1 MRAKWSCSPNE
12 GCVLRAF
19 APLSCS
25 THSILKCTLV
35 PPSTHSSPLVQAR
48 CLRWSATYGE
58 EAGYTSL
65 FRPFGSSKPGVC
77 GANNSFVDLITLL
90 PHLAAFKLKSHSLL
104 TDTNISPPKLKD
116 ILWKTRTLFSKS
128 QNSMQKGLVGPGL
141 GTTLKFLLVIIKNN
155 CIVGKLQISALCSEC
170 NSSALGQPGVH
181 WRPDLA

>member
-77 GANNSFVDLITLL
+77 SANNSFVDLITLL
-90 PHLAAFKLKSHSLL
+90 PHF
-104 TDTNISPPKLKD
+104 SP
-116 ILWKTRTLFSKS
+116 
-128 QNSMQKGLVGPGL
+128 
-141 GTTLKFLLVIIKNN
+141 
-155 CIVGKLQISALCSEC
+155 LQIEIAQLTYRYKYIPFPNLKKYYGRQELYSQSHKIQCKKAL
-170 NSSALGQPGVH
+170 
-181 WRPDLA
+181 LAQDWVLR

>member
-35 PPSTHSSPLVQAR
+35 PPSTHSRSMFEVER
-48 CLRWSATYGE
+48 YLRRG
-58 EAGYTSL
+58 GRLHCSL

-77 GANNSFVDLITLL
+77 SANNSFVDLITLL

-141 GTTLKFLLVIIKNN
+141 GTTLKFSPVIIKNN
-155 CIVGKLQISALCSEC
+155 
-170 NSSALGQPGVH
+170 
-181 WRPDLA
+181 